1 MVVPC
6 SWEAL
11 VGVAGACEA
20 GPGDWDW
27 AAMTDRRPPGR
38 PGSPRSWLSRLPAE
52 LGCCCPD
59 IEDMKLAKGL
69 VVTASASLCSLS
81 DSLTTEGLGL
91 VTIRSLVTSLGSS
104 LTGSRMDISA
114 AL

>member
-1 MVVPC
+1 MVVPW

-11 VGVAGACEA
+11 VGVAGAEEA

-27 AAMTDRRPPGR
+27 AAITDRRPPGR
-38 PGSPRSWLSRLPAE
+38 PGRPRNWLSRLVE
-52 LGCCCPD
+52 LGCCCCD

-81 DSLTTEGLGL
+81 GSLTTEGLGL
-91 VTIRSLVTSLGSS
+91 ATIRSLATSLGSS

-114 AL
+114 VL